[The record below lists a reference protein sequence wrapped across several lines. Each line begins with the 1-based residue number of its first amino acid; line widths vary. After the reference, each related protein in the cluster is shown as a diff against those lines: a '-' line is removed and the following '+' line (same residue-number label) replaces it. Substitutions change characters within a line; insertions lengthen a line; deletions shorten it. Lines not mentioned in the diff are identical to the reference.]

1 MFDGRLVFDTAV
13 DSEGLE
19 QGASGLANIVQTAM
33 GNILANL
40 GTQITSGLTQISAQ
54 VTAVGSSFE
63 ASISKVTANT
73 GITSASD
80 EFEELSTA
88 AKQAGETT
96 KISATQAGDALNYIA
111 NIAQTAIGNILA
123 NLGTQIINK
132 LASIPHQITAIGSSF
147 EASMSQVAATM
158 GITSASEE
166 FEVLSTAAKQ
176 AGETTKFSATQAGDA
191 LNYLALA
198 GYDANKAV
206 EALPIVLNTAAAGGM
221 DLAYTSDLITDSM
234 SALGLGMEELS
245 SFSDRLA
252 VTSQKSNTNV
262 AQLGEAILT
271 VGGTAK
277 TLSGGVVEMN
287 TALGILADN
296 GIKGSEGGTALRNV
310 ILSLSAP
317 TSTAADMLQKLNV
330 TAFDAAGN
338 MRPLQDTFGDLNTA
352 LSKLSD
358 QEKTA
363 ALNEIFNKVDLKS
376 VNALL
381 GTSAERFDE
390 LSGYIENC
398 EGAASDMADTMSSN
412 LKGDITIMQSALEGL
427 GVATYEKF
435 AVPMRTA
442 VQEVTGVISQ
452 LTERLKN
459 GDLSDTFDKISEG
472 FARLTTAAVDLLGN
486 TVLPLLANVLGT
498 VVDKADRLVP
508 VIGSAV
514 TALISYK
521 GIVTVAT
528 TAQTLLNTV
537 VSANPYVLAASAIAA
552 LAAGMTIFNGMQE
565 SSAEIADRARSA
577 YSEEFAEIEK
587 TTNAF
592 NSAANAAD
600 EAYDARAEE
609 LTLLDHH
616 KQRLDE
622 LVDANGRI
630 IGSYEE
636 VKTLVEEINGL
647 YPDTIEL
654 IGGQIQGYDE
664 LSQSIDDYLE
674 SERKAILAQS
684 KKEKYSAA
692 IIAQDEAAG
701 RADELKTAMDEAE
714 KQYQRFAK
722 FNAEAQLV
730 RGLYTGALDDMT
742 EEEKAAWQKSGLNL
756 KDWISSQTSY
766 WQASTAAASQAW
778 AENQQILND
787 AEKAI
792 TEYESLFSQASEN
805 IAEDSLIPPPSV
817 MPKGNTAEE
826 NAEILS
832 KWAEEQFNS
841 FKTKWEQLEHDFDMG
856 TIKTEEELFDKKK
869 ALLAEYG
876 DSSKQE
882 YWRYYKDIAAY
893 DKEAAEELIAQQKKT
908 AEELADNQKK
918 AAEKAFSNWTAG
930 FNNVVSEANK
940 AFDDIL
946 QQKTAFSDKLSESTS
961 LFTWETAT
969 DKKTGEDY
977 KYIYLG
983 DIQQQTKDLQKY
995 ADVIEQL
1002 KAKGA
1007 SADFMAQFMNLSV
1020 EDGIAFA
1027 EKLLDPGT
1035 NFDLYMSEWQQQQDI
1050 IASITNE
1057 FYDGAVATLEEKF
1070 TGKINTALAA
1080 IPPNAMQAGEE
1091 TVQAFIDGVSG
1102 LDINELTL
1110 GVLED
1115 ADTAALGRTLG
1126 EQFGQG
1132 FSDGI
1137 GSIGIRLAD
1146 AIETSQIISG
1156 ARYGGYY
1163 GGEQKPAETKVDVT
1177 THIYLDGKEIAAA
1190 SESQTEINQRVQGE

>member
-19 QGASGLANIVQTAM
+19 QGASGLANI
-33 GNILANL
+33 
-40 GTQITSGLTQISAQ
+40 
-54 VTAVGSSFE
+54 
-63 ASISKVTANT
+63 
-73 GITSASD
+73 
-80 EFEELSTA
+80 
-88 AKQAGETT
+88 
-96 KISATQAGDALNYIA
+96 
-111 NIAQTAIGNILA
+111 AQTAIGNILA
-123 NLGTQIINK
+123 NLGTQIISG
-132 LASIPHQITAIGSSF
+132 LAQIPAQITAVGSSF

-158 GITSASEE
+158 GITSVSEE

-176 AGETTKFSATQAGDA
+176 AGESTKFSATQAGDA

-221 DLAYTSDLITDSM
+221 DLAYASDLITDSM
-234 SALGLGMEELS
+234 SALGLGMDELS

-296 GIKGSEGGTALRNV
+296 GIKGAEGGTALRNV

-330 TAFDAAGN
+330 SAFDAAGN
-338 MRPLQDTFGDLNTA
+338 MHPLQDTFGDLNTA
-352 LSKLSD
+352 LSKLSS

-412 LKGDITIMQSALEGL
+412 LKGDITIMQSSLEGL

-498 VVDKADRLVP
+498 IVDKADTLVP

-514 TALISYK
+514 TALVAYK

-528 TAQTLLNTV
+528 TAQTLLNAV

-552 LAAGMTIFNGMQE
+552 LVAGIGIYAAQADAAIKTQSELRQE
-565 SSAEIADRARSA
+565 SDAMIAKSQAEADVMERKAERYNELYERYKQTGEASLEMKLLAEDLQSLAPETIRLIDKETGAYNALDESINNVIESLRQKSIEAAKQNTLEGHYDNITEYMQRQVEAERAYMEEMSDIPAELLAAFEENDIREYLDAFSQNPEAVLNIGGKNVTSDLFYTWLNRYIDVSAER
-577 YSEEFAEIEK
+577 EEALRELQGKIEAEEAAIAEIDQTFAKLYGYAPEVPVPTSSPWGDYFK
-587 TTNAF
+587 SQSEWLTSDYKETL
-592 NSAANAAD
+592 
-600 EAYDARAEE
+600 EE
-609 LTLLDHH
+609 
-616 KQRLDE
+616 
-622 LVDANGRI
+622 VDANETKL
-630 IGSYEE
+630 YEE
-636 VKTLVEEINGL
+636 F
-647 YPDTIEL
+647 
-654 IGGQIQGYDE
+654 
-664 LSQSIDDYLE
+664 
-674 SERKAILAQS
+674 
-684 KKEKYSAA
+684 
-692 IIAQDEAAG
+692 
-701 RADELKTAMDEAE
+701 
-714 KQYQRFAK
+714 KQ
-722 FNAEAQLV
+722 
-730 RGLYTGALDDMT
+730 
-742 EEEKAAWQKSGLNL
+742 
-756 KDWISSQTSY
+756 
-766 WQASTAAASQAW
+766 
-778 AENQQILND
+778 
-787 AEKAI
+787 
-792 TEYESLFSQASEN
+792 
-805 IAEDSLIPPPSV
+805 
-817 MPKGNTAEE
+817 
-826 NAEILS
+826 
-832 KWAEEQFNS
+832 
-841 FKTKWEQLEHDFDMG
+841 KWEQLEHDYNVG
-856 TIKTEEELFDKKK
+856 TIKTETELFDKKK
-869 ALLAEYG
+869 ALLKDYG

-882 YWRYYKDIAAY
+882 YWLYYEDIAAY
-893 DKEAAEELIAQQKKT
+893 DKEAAEELIAQQKKA
-908 AEELADNQKK
+908 AEELADNQKE

-946 QQKTAFSDKLSESTS
+946 KQKTAFSDKLSDSTS

-977 KYIYLG
+977 KYVYLG
-983 DIQQQTKDLQKY
+983 DLQKQTQDIQKY
-995 ADVIEQL
+995 ADLMERL
-1002 KAKGA
+1002 KAKSA
-1007 SADFMAQFMNLSV
+1007 SAEFMAQFADLSV

-1027 EKLLDPGT
+1027 EKLLDSGT
-1035 NFDLYMSEWQQQQDI
+1035 NFDLYMSEWQKQQELI
-1050 IASITNE
+1050 SSITNE
-1057 FYDGAVATLEEKF
+1057 FYDGAIAELEDKF
-1070 TGKINTALAA
+1070 TGRLNTALSA

-1126 EQFGQG
+1126 EKFGQG

-1146 AIETSQIISG
+1146 AVETNQVING
-1156 ARYGGYY
+1156 ARFGGYY
-1163 GGEQKPAETKVDVT
+1163 GGEQKPSETKVDVT
-1177 THIYLDGKEIAAA
+1177 TNVYLDGKEISAA

>member
-1 MFDGRLVFDTAV
+1 MFDDGIVFDTAV
-13 DSEGLE
+13 DPEGLE
-19 QGASGLANIVQTAM
+19 EGMKSLSG
-33 GNILANL
+33 
-40 GTQITSGLTQISAQ
+40 
-54 VTAVGSSFE
+54 
-63 ASISKVTANT
+63 
-73 GITSASD
+73 
-80 EFEELSTA
+80 
-88 AKQAGETT
+88 
-96 KISATQAGDALNYIA
+96 
-111 NIAQTAIGNILA
+111 IAQTAVGTMLGK
-123 NLGTQIINK
+123 LGTQIISGI
-132 LASIPHQITAIGSSF
+132 AQIPAQITAVGSSF

-166 FEVLSTAAKQ
+166 FDVLSTAAKQ
-176 AGETTKFSATQAGDA
+176 AGETTKFSATQAGNA

-198 GYDANKAV
+198 GYSADKAV
-206 EALPIVLNTAAAGGM
+206 EALPVVLNTAAAGGM
-221 DLAYTSDLITDSM
+221 DLAYASDLITDSM

-296 GIKGSEGGTALRNV
+296 GIKGAEGGTALRNV

-317 TSTAADMLQKLNV
+317 TDKAAGMLEQLNV

-412 LKGDITIMQSALEGL
+412 LAGDITIMQSALEGL
-427 GVATYEKF
+427 GVSVYEKF
-435 AVPMRTA
+435 SEPMREA
-442 VQEVTGVISQ
+442 VQGVTETIGE
-452 LTERLKN
+452 LTSRIKD

-472 FARLTTAAVDLLGN
+472 FAKVTTAAVDLLGN
-486 TVLPLLANVLGT
+486 TVLPFLANVLGT
-498 VVDKADRLVP
+498 VVDKADTLVP

-514 TALISYK
+514 TALIAYK
-521 GIVTVAT
+521 GIVVAAT
-528 TAQTLLNTV
+528 TAQTLLNAV
-537 VSANPYVLAASAIAA
+537 VSANPYILAASAIAA
-552 LAAGMTIFNGMQE
+552 LVAGMTIFNGMQE
-565 SSAEIADRARSA
+565 SSAEIAERARSE

-587 TTNAF
+587 TADAF
-592 NSAANAAD
+592 KSAADAAD
-600 EAYDARAEE
+600 EAANARTEE

-654 IGGQIQGYDE
+654 IGGQIQGYDK

-701 RADELKTAMDEAE
+701 RTDELKTAMDEAE

-730 RGLYTGALDDMT
+730 HGLYTGALDDMT
-742 EEEKAAWQKSGLNL
+742 AEEKAAWQESGKSL
-756 KDWISSQTSY
+756 KEWISNQTST
-766 WQASTAAASQAW
+766 WQSRTAAASQAW
-778 AENQQILND
+778 AENQKILTD
-787 AEKAI
+787 SEKVI
-792 TEYESLFSQASEN
+792 SEYESTFSKASEN
-805 IAEDSLIPPPSV
+805 IAEDSIIPPPSV
-817 MPKGNTAEE
+817 MPVGMSAEDNAAVLE
-826 NAEILS
+826 N
-832 KWAEEQFNS
+832 WAEEQFNE
-841 FKTKWEQLEHDFDMG
+841 FKSKWEQLEFDYAMG
-856 TIKTEEELFDKKK
+856 TIKTETELFDKKK
-869 ALLAEYG
+869 ALLSDYG
-876 DSSKQE
+876 STSKQE
-882 YWRYYKDIAAY
+882 YWQYYKDIAAY
-893 DKEAAEELIAQQKKT
+893 DKDAAEELIAQQKKQQEEFIRNQT
-908 AEELADNQKK
+908 KAFNELADNQKK
-918 AAEKAFSNWTAG
+918 AAKKAFSDWNNE
-930 FNNVVSEANK
+930 FKNVVSEANK

-946 QQKTAFSDKLSESTS
+946 KQKTAFSEKLSKSTS

-977 KYIYLG
+977 KYVYLG
-983 DIQQQTKDLQKY
+983 DIQQQTKDIQKY
-995 ADVIEQL
+995 ADLMGQL

-1007 SADFMAQFMNLSV
+1007 SAEFMAQFADLSV

-1035 NFDLYMSEWQQQQDI
+1035 NFDLYMSEWQKQQELI
-1050 IASITNE
+1050 SSITNE
-1057 FYDGAVATLEEKF
+1057 FYDGAIAELEEKF
-1070 TGKINTALAA
+1070 TGKINTALEA
-1080 IPPNAMQAGEE
+1080 IPPNALQAGED

-1102 LDINELTL
+1102 LDINKLTL

-1126 EQFGQG
+1126 EKFGQG

-1146 AIETSQIISG
+1146 AIETNQVING
-1156 ARYGGYY
+1156 ARFGGYY

-1177 THIYLDGKEIAAA
+1177 TKVYLDGKEISAA

>member
-19 QGASGLANIVQTAM
+19 QGASGLANI
-33 GNILANL
+33 
-40 GTQITSGLTQISAQ
+40 
-54 VTAVGSSFE
+54 
-63 ASISKVTANT
+63 
-73 GITSASD
+73 
-80 EFEELSTA
+80 
-88 AKQAGETT
+88 
-96 KISATQAGDALNYIA
+96 
-111 NIAQTAIGNILA
+111 AQTAIGNILA
-123 NLGTQIINK
+123 NLGTQIISG
-132 LASIPHQITAIGSSF
+132 LAQIPAQITAVGSSF

-166 FEVLSTAAKQ
+166 FDVLSAAAKQ

-221 DLAYTSDLITDSM
+221 DLAYASDLITDSM

-296 GIKGSEGGTALRNV
+296 GIKGAEGGTALRNV

-317 TSTAADMLQKLNV
+317 TDKAAGMLEQLNV

-412 LKGDITIMQSALEGL
+412 LAGDITIMQSALEGL
-427 GVATYEKF
+427 GVSIYEKF
-435 AVPMRTA
+435 SEPMRTA
-442 VQEVTGVISQ
+442 VQGVTETIGE
-452 LTERLKN
+452 LTSRIKE

-486 TVLPLLANVLGT
+486 TVLPLLANVLGAI
-498 VVDKADRLVP
+498 VDKADTLVP

-514 TALISYK
+514 TALVAYN
-521 GIVTVAT
+521 GIVKAAT

-537 VSANPYVLAASAIAA
+537 VSANPYILAASAIAA
-552 LAAGMTIFNGMQE
+552 LAAGIGIYAAQADAAIKTQSELRQE
-565 SSAEIADRARSA
+565 SDAMIAKSQAEADV
-577 YSEEFAEIEK
+577 I
-587 TTNAF
+587 
-592 NSAANAAD
+592 
-600 EAYDARAEE
+600 
-609 LTLLDHH
+609 
-616 KQRLDE
+616 
-622 LVDANGRI
+622 
-630 IGSYEE
+630 
-636 VKTLVEEINGL
+636 
-647 YPDTIEL
+647 
-654 IGGQIQGYDE
+654 
-664 LSQSIDDYLE
+664 
-674 SERKAILAQS
+674 ERKAERYNVLYERYKQTGEASLEMKLLAEDLQNLAPETIRLID
-684 KKEKYSAA
+684 KETGAYNALDESINNVIESLRQKS
-692 IIAQDEAAG
+692 IEAA
-701 RADELKTAMDEAE
+701 
-714 KQYQRFAK
+714 KQNTLEGHYD
-722 FNAEAQLV
+722 N
-730 RGLYTGALDDMT
+730 
-742 EEEKAAWQKSGLNL
+742 
-756 KDWISSQTSY
+756 
-766 WQASTAAASQAW
+766 
-778 AENQQILND
+778 
-787 AEKAI
+787 I
-792 TEYESLFSQASEN
+792 TEYMQRQVEAERAYMAEMSDIPAQLLSAFEENDIREYLDAFNQDPEAVLNIGGKNVTSDLFYTWLNRYVDVSAKREKALRELQGKIEAEEAA
-805 IAEDSLIPPPSV
+805 IAEIDQTFAKLYGYTPEVPVPTSSPWGDYFKSQSEWLTSDYKETLEEIDL
-817 MPKGNTAEE
+817 GETAED
-826 NAEILS
+826 LFD
-832 KWAEEQFNS
+832 K
-841 FKTKWEQLEHDFDMG
+841 FKGQWEQLELDFAMG
-856 TIKTEEELFDKKK
+856 SIKTETELFDKKR
-869 ALLAEYG
+869 ALLEEYG
-876 DSSKQE
+876 STSNQK
-882 YWRYYKDIAAY
+882 YLRYYKDVAKY
-893 DKEAAEELIAQQKKT
+893 DKDAAEELIAQQKKQQEELIRNQT
-908 AEELADNQKK
+908 KAAEELADNQKK
-918 AAEKAFSNWTAG
+918 AAEKAFSNWTSG

-946 QQKTAFSDKLSESTS
+946 KQKTAFSDKLSDSTS

-977 KYIYLG
+977 EYVYLG
-983 DIQQQTKDLQKY
+983 DIKKQTEDIQKY
-995 ADVIEQL
+995 ADLIEQL

-1007 SADFMAQFMNLSV
+1007 SAEFMAQFADLSV

-1027 EKLLDPGT
+1027 EKLLDSGT
-1035 NFDLYMSEWQQQQDI
+1035 NFDLYMSEWEEQQNI
-1050 IASITNE
+1050 IASLTDE
-1057 FYDGAVATLEEKF
+1057 YYSGAVAELEEKF
-1070 TGKINTALAA
+1070 TGRINTALSA
-1080 IPPNAMQAGEE
+1080 IPPNALQAGEE

-1115 ADTAALGRTLG
+1115 ADTAAIGRTLG
-1126 EQFGQG
+1126 ERFGQG

-1146 AIETSQIISG
+1146 AIETNQVING
-1156 ARYGGYY
+1156 ARFGGYY

-1177 THIYLDGKEIAAA
+1177 TKVYLDGKEISAA

>member
-19 QGASGLANIVQTAM
+19 QGASGLANI
-33 GNILANL
+33 
-40 GTQITSGLTQISAQ
+40 
-54 VTAVGSSFE
+54 
-63 ASISKVTANT
+63 
-73 GITSASD
+73 
-80 EFEELSTA
+80 
-88 AKQAGETT
+88 
-96 KISATQAGDALNYIA
+96 
-111 NIAQTAIGNILA
+111 AQTAIGNILA
-123 NLGTQIINK
+123 NLGTQIISG
-132 LASIPHQITAIGSSF
+132 LAQIPAQITAVGSSF

-166 FEVLSTAAKQ
+166 FDVLSAAAKQ

-221 DLAYTSDLITDSM
+221 DLAYASDLITDSM
-234 SALGLGMEELS
+234 SALGLGMDELA

-296 GIKGSEGGTALRNV
+296 GIKGAEGGTALRNV

-317 TSTAADMLQKLNV
+317 TSTAADMLNKLNV
-330 TAFDAAGN
+330 SAFDAAGN

-352 LSKLSD
+352 LSKLSS

-412 LKGDITIMQSALEGL
+412 LKGDITIMQSSLEGL

-435 AVPMRTA
+435 SVPMRTA
-442 VQEVTGVISQ
+442 VQEITGVISQ

-498 VVDKADRLVP
+498 IVDKADTLVP

-514 TALISYK
+514 TALVAYK
-521 GIVTVAT
+521 GIVTAAT
-528 TAQTLLNTV
+528 AAQTIMNAV

-552 LAAGMTIFNGMQE
+552 LVAGMTIFNGMQE
-565 SSAEIADRARSA
+565 SSAEIAEKARSA

-600 EAYDARAEE
+600 EAADARTEE

-647 YPDTIEL
+647 YPGTIEL
-654 IGGQIQGYDE
+654 INGQIQGYDG
-664 LSQSIDDYLE
+664 LSKSIDDYLA
-674 SERKAILAQS
+674 SERNAILMQS

-692 IIAQDEAAG
+692 IIAQDEASG

-714 KQYQRFAK
+714 KQYARFNELNRILKNGADG
-722 FNAEAQLV
+722 NVEAF
-730 RGLYTGALDDMT
+730 RAMT
-742 EEEKAAWQKSGLNL
+742 EEEKNAFLASGNSTD
-756 KDWISSQTSY
+756 DWISNQLSY
-766 WQASTAAASQAW
+766 WQASTSAASQAW
-778 AENQQILND
+778 AENQQIIND

-792 TEYESLFSQASEN
+792 SDYESLFSQASEN
-805 IAEDSLIPPPSV
+805 IAEESIVPPPSV

-826 NAEILS
+826 NAKILE
-832 KWAEEQFNS
+832 KWAEDQFNA
-841 FKTKWEQLEHDFDMG
+841 FKGKWEQLEFDYNMG
-856 TIKTEEELFDKKK
+856 TIKTEKELFDQKK
-869 ALLAEYG
+869 ALLSDYG
-876 DSSKQE
+876 NISKQE
-882 YWRYYKDIAAY
+882 YRHYYEDIAAY
-893 DKEAAEELIAQQKKT
+893 DKEAAEELIARQKKA

-918 AAEKAFSNWTAG
+918 AAEKAFSNWTSG

-946 QQKTAFSDKLSESTS
+946 KQKTAFSDKLSESTS

-977 KYIYLG
+977 KYVYLG
-983 DIQQQTKDLQKY
+983 DIKKQTQDIQKY
-995 ADVIEQL
+995 ADLIEQL

-1007 SADFMAQFMNLSV
+1007 SAEFMAQFADLSV

-1035 NFDLYMSEWQQQQDI
+1035 NFDLYMSEWQKQQELI
-1050 IASITNE
+1050 SSITND
-1057 FYDGAVATLEEKF
+1057 FYDGAIAELEDKF
-1070 TGKINTALAA
+1070 TGRLNTALSA

-1115 ADTAALGRTLG
+1115 ADTASIGKTLG
-1126 EQFGQG
+1126 ERFAAG
-1132 FSDGI
+1132 FSESLGEI
-1137 GSIGIRLAD
+1137 SARFAD
-1146 AIETSQIISG
+1146 TIETNQVING
-1156 ARYGGYY
+1156 ARFGRYY
-1163 GGEQKPAETKVDVT
+1163 GGEQKPSETKVDVT
-1177 THIYLDGKEIAAA
+1177 TNVYLDGREISAA

>member
-1 MFDGRLVFDTAV
+1 MFDDGIVFDTAV
-13 DSEGLE
+13 DPEGLE
-19 QGASGLANIVQTAM
+19 EGMKSLSG
-33 GNILANL
+33 
-40 GTQITSGLTQISAQ
+40 
-54 VTAVGSSFE
+54 
-63 ASISKVTANT
+63 
-73 GITSASD
+73 
-80 EFEELSTA
+80 
-88 AKQAGETT
+88 
-96 KISATQAGDALNYIA
+96 
-111 NIAQTAIGNILA
+111 IAQTAVGTMLGK
-123 NLGTQIINK
+123 LGTQIISGI
-132 LASIPHQITAIGSSF
+132 AQIPAQITAVGSSF

-158 GITSASEE
+158 SITTASQE
-166 FEVLSTAAKQ
+166 FDLLSSAAKA
-176 AGETTKFSATQAGDA
+176 AGESTKFSATQAGDA
-191 LNYLALA
+191 LNFLALA
-198 GYDANKAV
+198 GYSAEQAV
-206 EALPIVLNTAAAGGM
+206 TALPTVLNTAAAGGL
-221 DLAYTSDLITDSM
+221 DLAYASDLITDSM

-296 GIKGSEGGTALRNV
+296 GIKGAEGGTALRNV

-317 TSTAADMLQKLNV
+317 TSTAADMLNKLNV
-330 TAFDAAGN
+330 SAFDAAGN
-338 MRPLQDTFGDLNTA
+338 MRPLQGTFGDLNTA
-352 LSKLSD
+352 LEKLNP
-358 QEKTA
+358 QERQA
-363 ALNEIFNKVDLKS
+363 ALSEIFNKVDLKS

-427 GVATYEKF
+427 GVSIYEKF
-435 AVPMRTA
+435 SVPMRTA
-442 VQEVTGVISQ
+442 VQGITETIGE
-452 LTERLKN
+452 LTSRIKD

-486 TVLPLLANVLGT
+486 TVLPLLANVLGAI
-498 VVDKADRLVP
+498 VDKADTLVP

-514 TALISYK
+514 TALVAYK
-521 GIVTVAT
+521 GIVTAAT

-537 VSANPYVLAASAIAA
+537 VSANPYILAASAIAA
-552 LAAGMTIFNGMQE
+552 LVAGMTIFNGMQE
-565 SSAEIADRARSA
+565 SSAEIAERARSE

-587 TTNAF
+587 TADAF
-592 NSAANAAD
+592 KSAADAAD
-600 EAYDARAEE
+600 EAADARTEE

-654 IGGQIQGYDE
+654 IGGQIQGYDK

-701 RADELKTAMDEAE
+701 RTDELKTAMDEAE

-730 RGLYTGALDDMT
+730 HGLYTGALDDMT
-742 EEEKAAWQKSGLNL
+742 AEEKAAWQESGKSL
-756 KDWISSQTSY
+756 KEWISNQTSM
-766 WQASTAAASQAW
+766 WQSRTAAASQAW
-778 AENQQILND
+778 AENQKILTD
-787 AEKAI
+787 SEKVI
-792 TEYESLFSQASEN
+792 SEYESTFSKASEN
-805 IAEDSLIPPPSV
+805 IAEDSIIPPPSV
-817 MPKGNTAEE
+817 MPVGMSAEDNAAVLE
-826 NAEILS
+826 N
-832 KWAEEQFNS
+832 WAEEQFNE
-841 FKTKWEQLEHDFDMG
+841 FKSKWEQLEFDYAMG
-856 TIKTEEELFDKKK
+856 TIKTETELFDKKK
-869 ALLAEYG
+869 ALLSDYG
-876 DSSKQE
+876 STSKQE
-882 YWRYYKDIAAY
+882 YWQYYKDIAAY
-893 DKEAAEELIAQQKKT
+893 DKDAAEELIAQQKKQQEEFIRNQT
-908 AEELADNQKK
+908 KAFNELADNQKK
-918 AAEKAFSNWTAG
+918 AAKKAFSDWNNE
-930 FNNVVSEANK
+930 FKNVVSEANK

-946 QQKTAFSDKLSESTS
+946 KQKTAFSEKLSKSTS

-977 KYIYLG
+977 KYVYLG
-983 DIQQQTKDLQKY
+983 DIQQQTKDIQKY
-995 ADVIEQL
+995 ADLMGQL

-1007 SADFMAQFMNLSV
+1007 SAEFMAQFADLSV

-1035 NFDLYMSEWQQQQDI
+1035 NFDLYMSEWQKQQELI
-1050 IASITNE
+1050 SSITNE
-1057 FYDGAVATLEEKF
+1057 FYDGAIAELEEKF
-1070 TGKINTALAA
+1070 TGKINTALEA
-1080 IPPNAMQAGEE
+1080 IPPNALQAGED

-1102 LDINELTL
+1102 LDINKLTL

-1126 EQFGQG
+1126 ERFGQG

-1146 AIETSQIISG
+1146 AVETSQVING
-1156 ARYGGYY
+1156 ARFGGYY

-1177 THIYLDGKEIAAA
+1177 TKVYLDGKEISAA

>member
-19 QGASGLANIVQTAM
+19 QGASGLANI
-33 GNILANL
+33 
-40 GTQITSGLTQISAQ
+40 
-54 VTAVGSSFE
+54 
-63 ASISKVTANT
+63 
-73 GITSASD
+73 
-80 EFEELSTA
+80 
-88 AKQAGETT
+88 
-96 KISATQAGDALNYIA
+96 
-111 NIAQTAIGNILA
+111 AQTAIGNILA
-123 NLGTQIINK
+123 NLGTQIISG
-132 LASIPHQITAIGSSF
+132 LAQIPAQITAVGSSF

-166 FEVLSTAAKQ
+166 FDVLSTAAKQ

-221 DLAYTSDLITDSM
+221 DLAYASDLITDSM

-296 GIKGSEGGTALRNV
+296 GIKGAEGGTALRNV

-317 TSTAADMLQKLNV
+317 TDKAAGMLEQLNV

-412 LKGDITIMQSALEGL
+412 LAGDITIMQSALEGL
-427 GVATYEKF
+427 GVSVYEKF
-435 AVPMRTA
+435 SEPMRAA
-442 VQEVTGVISQ
+442 VQGVTETIGE
-452 LTERLKN
+452 LTSRIKD

-498 VVDKADRLVP
+498 IVDKADTLVP

-514 TALISYK
+514 TALVAYK

-528 TAQTLLNTV
+528 TAQTLLNAV

-552 LAAGMTIFNGMQE
+552 LVAGMTIFNGMQE

-587 TTNAF
+587 TADAF
-592 NSAANAAD
+592 RSAADAAD
-600 EAYDARAEE
+600 EAADARTEE

-647 YPDTIEL
+647 YPGTIEL
-654 IGGQIQGYDE
+654 IGEQIQGYDK
-664 LSQSIDDYLE
+664 LSQSIDDYLA
-674 SERKAILAQS
+674 SERNAVLMQS
-684 KKEKYSAA
+684 KKDKWSAA
-692 IIAQDEAAG
+692 IIAQDEASG

-714 KQYQRFAK
+714 KQYARF
-722 FNAEAQLV
+722 NELNQL
-730 RGLYTGALDDMT
+730 LKTGADGNVDAFRAMT
-742 EEEKAAWQKSGLNL
+742 EEEKNAFLSSGKSTD
-756 KDWISSQTSY
+756 DWISNQLSY
-766 WQASTAAASQAW
+766 WQASTSATSQAW

-787 AEKAI
+787 AEEAI
-792 TEYESLFSQASEN
+792 ADYESLFSQASEN
-805 IAEDSLIPPPSV
+805 IAEESIVPPPSV

-826 NAEILS
+826 NAKILEN
-832 KWAEEQFNS
+832 WAEEQFNA
-841 FKTKWEQLEHDFDMG
+841 FKGKWEQLEFDYNMG

-876 DSSKQE
+876 DSSKQK
-882 YWRYYKDIAAY
+882 YWRYYNDVAAY
-893 DKEAAEELIAQQKKT
+893 DKEAAEELIAQQKRT

-918 AAEKAFSNWTAG
+918 AAEKAFSNWASG

-946 QQKTAFSDKLSESTS
+946 KQKTAFSDKLSDSTS

-977 KYIYLG
+977 KYVYLG
-983 DIQQQTKDLQKY
+983 DLQKQTEDIQKY
-995 ADVIEQL
+995 ADLIEKL
-1002 KAKGA
+1002 KAKNA
-1007 SADFMAQFMNLSV
+1007 PAEFMAQFADLSV

-1035 NFDLYMSEWQQQQDI
+1035 NFDLYVSEWEKQQELI
-1050 IASITNE
+1050 SSITNE
-1057 FYDGAVATLEEKF
+1057 FYDGAVAELEDKF
-1070 TGKINTALAA
+1070 TGKINTALSA
-1080 IPPNAMQAGEE
+1080 IPPNALQAGED

-1110 GVLED
+1110 GILED

-1126 EQFGQG
+1126 EKFGQG

-1146 AIETSQIISG
+1146 AVETNQVING
-1156 ARYGGYY
+1156 ARFGGYY
-1163 GGEQKPAETKVDVT
+1163 GGEQKPSETKVDVT
-1177 THIYLDGKEIAAA
+1177 TKVYLDGKEISAA

>member
-19 QGASGLANIVQTAM
+19 QGASGLANI
-33 GNILANL
+33 
-40 GTQITSGLTQISAQ
+40 
-54 VTAVGSSFE
+54 
-63 ASISKVTANT
+63 
-73 GITSASD
+73 
-80 EFEELSTA
+80 
-88 AKQAGETT
+88 
-96 KISATQAGDALNYIA
+96 
-111 NIAQTAIGNILA
+111 AQTAIGNILA
-123 NLGTQIINK
+123 NLGTQIISG
-132 LASIPHQITAIGSSF
+132 LAQIPAQITAVGSSF

-166 FEVLSTAAKQ
+166 FEVLSAAAKQ

-221 DLAYTSDLITDSM
+221 DLAYASDLITDSM
-234 SALGLGMEELS
+234 SALGLGMDELS

-296 GIKGSEGGTALRNV
+296 GIKGAEGGTALRNV

-317 TSTAADMLQKLNV
+317 TDKAAEMLEQLNV

-352 LSKLSD
+352 LEKLTPQD
-358 QEKTA
+358 RQA
-363 ALNEIFNKVDLKS
+363 ALSEIFNRVDLKS

-412 LKGDITIMQSALEGL
+412 LAGDITIMQSALEGL
-427 GVATYEKF
+427 GVSIYEKF
-435 AVPMRTA
+435 SEPMRTA
-442 VQEVTGVISQ
+442 VQGITETIGE
-452 LTERLKN
+452 LTSRIKD
-459 GDLSDTFDKISEG
+459 GDLSETFDKISEG

-486 TVLPLLANVLGT
+486 TVLPLLANVLGAI
-498 VVDKADRLVP
+498 VDKADTLVP

-514 TALISYK
+514 TALVAYN
-521 GIVTVAT
+521 GIVKATT

-537 VSANPYVLAASAIAA
+537 VSANPYILAASAIAA
-552 LAAGMTIFNGMQE
+552 LVAGIGIYASQADAAIKTQSELRQE
-565 SSAEIADRARSA
+565 SDAMIAKSQAEADV
-577 YSEEFAEIEK
+577 I
-587 TTNAF
+587 
-592 NSAANAAD
+592 
-600 EAYDARAEE
+600 
-609 LTLLDHH
+609 
-616 KQRLDE
+616 
-622 LVDANGRI
+622 
-630 IGSYEE
+630 
-636 VKTLVEEINGL
+636 
-647 YPDTIEL
+647 
-654 IGGQIQGYDE
+654 
-664 LSQSIDDYLE
+664 
-674 SERKAILAQS
+674 ERKAERYNELYERYKQTGEASLEMKLLAEDLQNLAPETIRLID
-684 KKEKYSAA
+684 KETGAYNALDESINNVIESLRQKS
-692 IIAQDEAAG
+692 IEAA
-701 RADELKTAMDEAE
+701 
-714 KQYQRFAK
+714 KQNTLEGHYD
-722 FNAEAQLV
+722 N
-730 RGLYTGALDDMT
+730 
-742 EEEKAAWQKSGLNL
+742 
-756 KDWISSQTSY
+756 
-766 WQASTAAASQAW
+766 
-778 AENQQILND
+778 
-787 AEKAI
+787 I
-792 TEYESLFSQASEN
+792 TEYMQRQVEAERAYMEEMSDIPAELLAAFEENDIREYLDAFNQNPEAVLNIGGKNVTSDLFYTWLNRYIDVSSEREEALRELQGKIEAEEAAISEIDQTFAKLYGYKPEVPVPTSSPWGDYFKSQSEWLTSGYN
-805 IAEDSLIPPPSV
+805 ETLEDVDLGGTAEDLFDEF
-817 MPKGNTAEE
+817 KG
-826 NAEILS
+826 
-832 KWAEEQFNS
+832 
-841 FKTKWEQLEHDFDMG
+841 KWEQLEFDFDMG
-856 TIKTEEELFDKKK
+856 AIKTEKELFDQKK
-869 ALLAEYG
+869 ALLSDYG
-876 DSSKQE
+876 NISKQE
-882 YWRYYKDIAAY
+882 YWRYYRDVAKY
-893 DKEAAEELIAQQKKT
+893 DKESAEEIIAQQKKQQEELIRNQT
-908 AEELADNQKK
+908 KAAKELADNQKK
-918 AAEKAFSNWTAG
+918 AAEKAFSNWTSG

-946 QQKTAFSDKLSESTS
+946 KQKTAFSDKLSDSTS

-977 KYIYLG
+977 EYIYLG
-983 DIQQQTKDLQKY
+983 DIQQQTQDIQKY
-995 ADVIEQL
+995 ADLMEQL

-1007 SADFMAQFMNLSV
+1007 SAEFMAQFADLSV

-1027 EKLLDPGT
+1027 EKLLDSGT
-1035 NFDLYMSEWQQQQDI
+1035 NFDLYMSEWQKQQELI
-1050 IASITNE
+1050 SSITND
-1057 FYDGAVATLEEKF
+1057 FYDGAIAELEDKF
-1070 TGKINTALAA
+1070 TGRLNTALEA
-1080 IPPNAMQAGEE
+1080 IPPNALQAGEE

-1126 EQFGQG
+1126 EKFGQG

-1146 AIETSQIISG
+1146 AVETNQVING
-1156 ARYGGYY
+1156 ARFGGYY

-1177 THIYLDGKEIAAA
+1177 TKVYLDGKEISAA

>member
-19 QGASGLANIVQTAM
+19 QGASGLANI
-33 GNILANL
+33 
-40 GTQITSGLTQISAQ
+40 
-54 VTAVGSSFE
+54 
-63 ASISKVTANT
+63 
-73 GITSASD
+73 
-80 EFEELSTA
+80 
-88 AKQAGETT
+88 
-96 KISATQAGDALNYIA
+96 
-111 NIAQTAIGNILA
+111 AQTAIGNILA
-123 NLGTQIINK
+123 NLGTQIISG
-132 LASIPHQITAIGSSF
+132 LASIPQQITAVGSSF

-221 DLAYTSDLITDSM
+221 DLAYASDLITDSM

-296 GIKGSEGGTALRNV
+296 GIKGAEGGTALRNV

-330 TAFDAAGN
+330 SAFDAAGN

-352 LSKLSD
+352 LSKLSS

-398 EGAASDMADTMSSN
+398 EGAASNMAETMSGN
-412 LKGDITIMQSALEGL
+412 LKGDITIMQSSLEGL

-442 VQEVTGVISQ
+442 VQEVTGVISL

-498 VVDKADRLVP
+498 IVDKADTLVP

-514 TALISYK
+514 TALVAYK
-521 GIVTVAT
+521 GIVTAAT
-528 TAQTLLNTV
+528 AAQTIMNAV
-537 VSANPYVLAASAIAA
+537 VSANPYVLVASAIAA
-552 LAAGMTIFNGMQE
+552 LVAGMAIFNGMQE
-565 SSAEIADRARSA
+565 SSAEIADKARSA
-577 YSEEFAEIEK
+577 YAEELSEVEK
-587 TTNAF
+587 TADAFRNA
-592 NSAANAAD
+592 ADAAD
-600 EAYDARAEE
+600 EAADARTEE

-647 YPDTIEL
+647 YPGTIEL
-654 IGGQIQGYDE
+654 INGQIQGYDG
-664 LSQSIDDYLE
+664 LSKSIDDYLA
-674 SERKAILAQS
+674 SERNAILMQS

-692 IIAQDEAAG
+692 IIAQDEASG

-714 KQYQRFAK
+714 KQYARFNELNRILKNGADG
-722 FNAEAQLV
+722 NVEAF
-730 RGLYTGALDDMT
+730 RAMT
-742 EEEKAAWQKSGLNL
+742 EEEKNAFLASGNSTD
-756 KDWISSQTSY
+756 DWISNQLSY
-766 WQASTAAASQAW
+766 WQASTSAASQAW
-778 AENQQILND
+778 AENQQIIND

-792 TEYESLFSQASEN
+792 SDYESLFSQASEN
-805 IAEDSLIPPPSV
+805 IAEESIVPPPSV

-826 NAEILS
+826 NAKILE
-832 KWAEEQFNS
+832 KWAEDQFNA
-841 FKTKWEQLEHDFDMG
+841 FKGKWEQLEFDYNMG
-856 TIKTEEELFDKKK
+856 TIKTEKELFDQKK
-869 ALLAEYG
+869 ALLSDYG
-876 DSSKQE
+876 NISKQE
-882 YWRYYKDIAAY
+882 YRHYYEDIATY
-893 DKEAAEELIAQQKKT
+893 DKEAAEELIARQKAA
-908 AEELADNQKK
+908 AEELADNQRK
-918 AAEKAFSNWTAG
+918 AAEDAFSNWSKG
-930 FNNVVSEANK
+930 FTNVVLESDK

-946 QQKTAFSDKLSESTS
+946 KQKTAFSDKLSDSTS

-977 KYIYLG
+977 KYVYLG
-983 DIQQQTKDLQKY
+983 DLQKQTQDIQKY
-995 ADVIEQL
+995 ADLIEQL
-1002 KAKGA
+1002 KAKNV
-1007 SADFMAQFMNLSV
+1007 SAEFMAQFADLSV

-1027 EKLLDPGT
+1027 EKLLDSGT
-1035 NFDLYMSEWQQQQDI
+1035 NFDLYMSEWQKQQELI
-1050 IASITNE
+1050 SSITNE
-1057 FYDGAVATLEEKF
+1057 FYDGAIAELEDKF
-1070 TGKINTALAA
+1070 TGRLNAAIEA
-1080 IPPNAMQAGEE
+1080 IPPNALQAGEE
-1091 TVQAFIDGVSG
+1091 TVQAFIDGVAG

-1126 EQFGQG
+1126 EKFGQG

-1146 AIETSQIISG
+1146 AIETSQVING
-1156 ARYGGYY
+1156 ARFGGYY
-1163 GGEQKPAETKVDVT
+1163 GGEQKPVETKVDVT
-1177 THIYLDGKEIAAA
+1177 TNVYLDGKEISAA

>member
-19 QGASGLANIVQTAM
+19 QGASGLANI
-33 GNILANL
+33 
-40 GTQITSGLTQISAQ
+40 
-54 VTAVGSSFE
+54 
-63 ASISKVTANT
+63 
-73 GITSASD
+73 
-80 EFEELSTA
+80 
-88 AKQAGETT
+88 
-96 KISATQAGDALNYIA
+96 
-111 NIAQTAIGNILA
+111 AQTAIGNILA
-123 NLGTQIINK
+123 NLGTQIISG
-132 LASIPHQITAIGSSF
+132 LAQIPAQITAVGSSF

-166 FEVLSTAAKQ
+166 FDVLSTAAKQ
-176 AGETTKFSATQAGDA
+176 AGETTKFSATQAGNA

-221 DLAYTSDLITDSM
+221 DLAYASDLITDSM
-234 SALGLGMEELS
+234 SALGLGMEELA

-296 GIKGSEGGTALRNV
+296 GIKGAEGGTALRNV

-317 TSTAADMLQKLNV
+317 TSNAAEMLEQLNV

-412 LKGDITIMQSALEGL
+412 LAGDITIMQSALEGL
-427 GVATYEKF
+427 GVSIYEKF
-435 AVPMRTA
+435 SEPMRTA
-442 VQEVTGVISQ
+442 VQGVTEIIGQ
-452 LTERLKN
+452 LTSRIKD

-498 VVDKADRLVP
+498 IVDKADTLVP
-508 VIGSAV
+508 VIGSVV
-514 TALISYK
+514 TALVAYN
-521 GIVTVAT
+521 GIVKAAT

-537 VSANPYVLAASAIAA
+537 VSANPYILAASAIAA
-552 LAAGMTIFNGMQE
+552 LVAGIGIYASQADAAIKTQSELRQE
-565 SSAEIADRARSA
+565 SDAMIAKSQAEADV
-577 YSEEFAEIEK
+577 I
-587 TTNAF
+587 
-592 NSAANAAD
+592 
-600 EAYDARAEE
+600 
-609 LTLLDHH
+609 
-616 KQRLDE
+616 
-622 LVDANGRI
+622 
-630 IGSYEE
+630 
-636 VKTLVEEINGL
+636 
-647 YPDTIEL
+647 
-654 IGGQIQGYDE
+654 
-664 LSQSIDDYLE
+664 
-674 SERKAILAQS
+674 ERKAERYNVLYERYKQTGEASLEMKLLAEDLQNLAPETIRLID
-684 KKEKYSAA
+684 KETGAYNALDESINNVIESLRQKS
-692 IIAQDEAAG
+692 IEAA
-701 RADELKTAMDEAE
+701 
-714 KQYQRFAK
+714 KQNTLEGHYD
-722 FNAEAQLV
+722 N
-730 RGLYTGALDDMT
+730 
-742 EEEKAAWQKSGLNL
+742 
-756 KDWISSQTSY
+756 
-766 WQASTAAASQAW
+766 
-778 AENQQILND
+778 
-787 AEKAI
+787 I
-792 TEYESLFSQASEN
+792 TEYMQRQVEAEREYMAEMSDIPAELLAAFEENDIREYLDAFNQDPEAVLNIGGKNVTSDLFYTWLNRYVDVSAEREKALSELQGKIEAEETA
-805 IAEDSLIPPPSV
+805 IAEIDQTFAKLYGYAPEVPVPTSSPWGDYFKSQSEWLTSGY
-817 MPKGNTAEE
+817 KETLEE
-826 NAEILS
+826 VDENETKLY
-832 KWAEEQFNS
+832 EEFQQ
-841 FKTKWEQLEHDFDMG
+841 KWEQLEFDFAMG
-856 TIKTEEELFDKKK
+856 SIKTETELFDKKK
-869 ALLAEYG
+869 ALLADYG
-876 DSSKQE
+876 STSKQE
-882 YWRYYKDIAAY
+882 YWRYYKDVAKY
-893 DKEAAEELIAQQKKT
+893 DKDAAEELIAQQKKQQEEFIRNQT
-908 AEELADNQKK
+908 KAAEELADNQKK
-918 AAEKAFSNWTAG
+918 AAEKAFSNWTSG

-946 QQKTAFSDKLSESTS
+946 KQKTAFSDKLSDSTS

-977 KYIYLG
+977 EYVYLG
-983 DIQQQTKDLQKY
+983 DIKKQTEDIQKY
-995 ADVIEQL
+995 ADLIEKL
-1002 KAKGA
+1002 KANGA
-1007 SADFMAQFMNLSV
+1007 TPEFMAQFADLSV

-1035 NFDLYMSEWQQQQDI
+1035 NFDLYMSEWQEQQELI
-1050 IASITNE
+1050 SSITNE
-1057 FYDGAVATLEEKF
+1057 FYDGAIAELEDKF
-1070 TGKINTALAA
+1070 TGKLNTALEA
-1080 IPPNAMQAGEE
+1080 IPPNALQAGED

-1126 EQFGQG
+1126 ERFGQG

-1146 AIETSQIISG
+1146 AIETNQVING
-1156 ARYGGYY
+1156 ARFGGYY
-1163 GGEQKPAETKVDVT
+1163 GGEQKPSETKVDVT
-1177 THIYLDGKEIAAA
+1177 TKVYLDGKEISAA

>member
-19 QGASGLANIVQTAM
+19 QGASGLANI
-33 GNILANL
+33 
-40 GTQITSGLTQISAQ
+40 
-54 VTAVGSSFE
+54 
-63 ASISKVTANT
+63 
-73 GITSASD
+73 
-80 EFEELSTA
+80 
-88 AKQAGETT
+88 
-96 KISATQAGDALNYIA
+96 
-111 NIAQTAIGNILA
+111 AQTAIGNILA
-123 NLGTQIINK
+123 NLGTQIISG
-132 LASIPHQITAIGSSF
+132 LAQIPAQITAVGSSF

-166 FEVLSTAAKQ
+166 FDVLSAAAKQ

-206 EALPIVLNTAAAGGM
+206 EALPVVLNTAAAGGM
-221 DLAYTSDLITDSM
+221 DLAYASDLITDSM

-296 GIKGSEGGTALRNV
+296 GIKGAEGGTALRNV

-317 TSTAADMLQKLNV
+317 TSNAAEMLEQLNV

-412 LKGDITIMQSALEGL
+412 LAGDITIMQSALEGL
-427 GVATYEKF
+427 GVSIYEKF
-435 AVPMRTA
+435 SEPMRTA
-442 VQEVTGVISQ
+442 VQGITETIGE
-452 LTERLKN
+452 LTSRIKD

-486 TVLPLLANVLGT
+486 TVLPFLANVLGT
-498 VVDKADRLVP
+498 VVDKADTLVP

-514 TALISYK
+514 TALIAYK
-521 GIVTVAT
+521 GIVVAAT
-528 TAQTLLNTV
+528 TAQTLLNAV
-537 VSANPYVLAASAIAA
+537 VSANPYILAASAIAA
-552 LAAGMTIFNGMQE
+552 LVAGMTIFNGMQE
-565 SSAEIADRARSA
+565 SSAEIAERARSE

-587 TTNAF
+587 TADAF
-592 NSAANAAD
+592 KSAADAAD
-600 EAYDARAEE
+600 EAADARTEE

-654 IGGQIQGYDE
+654 IGGQIQGYDK

-701 RADELKTAMDEAE
+701 RTDELKTAMDEAE

-730 RGLYTGALDDMT
+730 HGLYTGALDDMT
-742 EEEKAAWQKSGLNL
+742 AEEKAAWQESGKSL
-756 KDWISSQTSY
+756 KEWISNQTSM
-766 WQASTAAASQAW
+766 WQSRTAAASQAW
-778 AENQQILND
+778 AENQKILTD
-787 AEKAI
+787 SEKVI
-792 TEYESLFSQASEN
+792 SEYESTFSKASEN
-805 IAEDSLIPPPSV
+805 IAEDSIIPPPSV
-817 MPKGNTAEE
+817 MPVGMSAEDNAAVLE
-826 NAEILS
+826 N
-832 KWAEEQFNS
+832 WAEEQFNE
-841 FKTKWEQLEHDFDMG
+841 FKSKWEQLEFDYNIG
-856 TIKTEEELFDKKK
+856 TIKTEKELFDQKK
-869 ALLAEYG
+869 ALLSDYG
-876 DSSKQE
+876 NISKQE
-882 YWRYYKDIAAY
+882 YRHYYEDIAAY
-893 DKEAAEELIAQQKKT
+893 DKEAAEELIARQKAA

-918 AAEKAFSNWTAG
+918 AAEKAFSNWTSG

-946 QQKTAFSDKLSESTS
+946 KQKTAFSDKLSDSTS

-977 KYIYLG
+977 EYIYLG
-983 DIQQQTKDLQKY
+983 DIQQQTEDIQKY
-995 ADVIEQL
+995 ADLIEKL

-1007 SADFMAQFMNLSV
+1007 SAEFMAQFADLSV

-1027 EKLLDPGT
+1027 EKLLDPST
-1035 NFDLYMSEWQQQQDI
+1035 NFDLYMSEWQKQQELI
-1050 IASITNE
+1050 SSITNE
-1057 FYDGAVATLEEKF
+1057 FYDGAIAELENKF
-1070 TGKINTALAA
+1070 TGKINTALEA
-1080 IPPNAMQAGEE
+1080 IPPNALQAGED

-1126 EQFGQG
+1126 ERFGQG

-1146 AIETSQIISG
+1146 AIETNQVING
-1156 ARYGGYY
+1156 ARFGGYY

-1177 THIYLDGKEIAAA
+1177 TKVYLDGKEISAA

>member
-19 QGASGLANIVQTAM
+19 QGASGLANI
-33 GNILANL
+33 
-40 GTQITSGLTQISAQ
+40 
-54 VTAVGSSFE
+54 
-63 ASISKVTANT
+63 
-73 GITSASD
+73 
-80 EFEELSTA
+80 
-88 AKQAGETT
+88 
-96 KISATQAGDALNYIA
+96 
-111 NIAQTAIGNILA
+111 AQTAIGNILA
-123 NLGTQIINK
+123 NLGTQIISG
-132 LASIPHQITAIGSSF
+132 LAQIPAQITAVGSSF

-166 FEVLSTAAKQ
+166 FDVLSTAAKQ
-176 AGETTKFSATQAGDA
+176 AGETTKFSATQAGNA

-221 DLAYTSDLITDSM
+221 DLAYASDLITDSM
-234 SALGLGMEELS
+234 SALGLGMEELA

-296 GIKGSEGGTALRNV
+296 GIKGAEGGTALRNV

-317 TSTAADMLQKLNV
+317 TSNAAEMLEQLNV

-412 LKGDITIMQSALEGL
+412 LAGDITIMQSALEGL
-427 GVATYEKF
+427 GVSIYEKF
-435 AVPMRTA
+435 SEPMRTA
-442 VQEVTGVISQ
+442 VQGVTEIIGQ
-452 LTERLKN
+452 LTSRIKD

-498 VVDKADRLVP
+498 IVDKADTLVP
-508 VIGSAV
+508 VIGSVV
-514 TALISYK
+514 TALVAYN
-521 GIVTVAT
+521 GIVKAAT

-537 VSANPYVLAASAIAA
+537 VSANPYILAASAIAA
-552 LAAGMTIFNGMQE
+552 LVAGIGIYASQADAAIKTQSELRQE
-565 SSAEIADRARSA
+565 SDAMIAKSQAEADV
-577 YSEEFAEIEK
+577 I
-587 TTNAF
+587 
-592 NSAANAAD
+592 
-600 EAYDARAEE
+600 
-609 LTLLDHH
+609 
-616 KQRLDE
+616 
-622 LVDANGRI
+622 
-630 IGSYEE
+630 
-636 VKTLVEEINGL
+636 
-647 YPDTIEL
+647 
-654 IGGQIQGYDE
+654 
-664 LSQSIDDYLE
+664 
-674 SERKAILAQS
+674 ERKAERYNVLYERYKQTGEASLEMKLLAEDLQNLAPETIRLID
-684 KKEKYSAA
+684 KETGAYNALDESINNVIESLRQKS
-692 IIAQDEAAG
+692 IEAA
-701 RADELKTAMDEAE
+701 
-714 KQYQRFAK
+714 KQNTLEGHYD
-722 FNAEAQLV
+722 N
-730 RGLYTGALDDMT
+730 
-742 EEEKAAWQKSGLNL
+742 
-756 KDWISSQTSY
+756 
-766 WQASTAAASQAW
+766 
-778 AENQQILND
+778 
-787 AEKAI
+787 I
-792 TEYESLFSQASEN
+792 TEYMQRQVEAEREYMAEMSDIPAELLAAFEENDIREYLDAFNQDPEAVLNIGGKNVTSDLFYTWLNRYVDVSAEREKALSELQGKIEAEETA
-805 IAEDSLIPPPSV
+805 IAEIDQTFAKLYGYAPEVPVPTSSPWGDYFKSQSEWLTSGY
-817 MPKGNTAEE
+817 KETLEE
-826 NAEILS
+826 VDENETKLY
-832 KWAEEQFNS
+832 EEFQQ
-841 FKTKWEQLEHDFDMG
+841 KWEQLEFDFAMG
-856 TIKTEEELFDKKK
+856 SIKTETELFDKKK
-869 ALLAEYG
+869 ALLADYG
-876 DSSKQE
+876 STSKQE
-882 YWRYYKDIAAY
+882 YWRYYKDVAKY
-893 DKEAAEELIAQQKKT
+893 DKDAAEELIAQQKKQQEEFIRNQT
-908 AEELADNQKK
+908 KAAEELADNQKK
-918 AAEKAFSNWTAG
+918 AAEKAFSNWTSG

-946 QQKTAFSDKLSESTS
+946 KQKTAFSDKLSDSTS

-977 KYIYLG
+977 EYVYLG
-983 DIQQQTKDLQKY
+983 DIKKQTEDIQKY
-995 ADVIEQL
+995 ADLIEKL

-1007 SADFMAQFMNLSV
+1007 SAEFMAQFADLSV

-1035 NFDLYMSEWQQQQDI
+1035 NFDLYMSEWQKQQELI
-1050 IASITNE
+1050 SSITNE
-1057 FYDGAVATLEEKF
+1057 FYDGAIAELEDKF
-1070 TGKINTALAA
+1070 TGRLNTALSA
-1080 IPPNAMQAGEE
+1080 IPPNALQAGED

-1126 EQFGQG
+1126 EKFGQG

-1146 AIETSQIISG
+1146 AIETNQVING
-1156 ARYGGYY
+1156 ARFGGYY
-1163 GGEQKPAETKVDVT
+1163 GGEQKPSETKVDVT
-1177 THIYLDGKEIAAA
+1177 TKVYLDGKEISAA

>member
-19 QGASGLANIVQTAM
+19 QGASGLANI
-33 GNILANL
+33 
-40 GTQITSGLTQISAQ
+40 
-54 VTAVGSSFE
+54 
-63 ASISKVTANT
+63 
-73 GITSASD
+73 
-80 EFEELSTA
+80 
-88 AKQAGETT
+88 
-96 KISATQAGDALNYIA
+96 
-111 NIAQTAIGNILA
+111 AQTAIGNILA
-123 NLGTQIINK
+123 NLGTQIISG
-132 LASIPHQITAIGSSF
+132 LAQIPAQITAVGSSF

-166 FEVLSTAAKQ
+166 FDVLSTAAKQ

-221 DLAYTSDLITDSM
+221 DLAYASDLITDSM

-296 GIKGSEGGTALRNV
+296 GIKGAEGGTALRNV

-317 TSTAADMLQKLNV
+317 TSNAAEMLEQLNV

-352 LSKLSD
+352 LEKLTPQD
-358 QEKTA
+358 RQA
-363 ALNEIFNKVDLKS
+363 ALSEIFNRVDLKS

-412 LKGDITIMQSALEGL
+412 LAGDITIMQSALEGL
-427 GVATYEKF
+427 GVSIYEKF
-435 AVPMRTA
+435 SEPMREA
-442 VQEVTGVISQ
+442 VQGITETIGE
-452 LTERLKN
+452 LTSRIKD

-498 VVDKADRLVP
+498 IVDKADTLVP

-514 TALISYK
+514 TALVAYK
-521 GIVTVAT
+521 GITVAAT
-528 TAQTLLNTV
+528 AAQTVMNAV
-537 VSANPYVLAASAIAA
+537 VSANPYILAASAIAA
-552 LAAGMTIFNGMQE
+552 LVAGLGIYAAQADAAIKTQSELRQE
-565 SSAEIADRARSA
+565 SDAMIAKSQAEADVIERKAERYNELYERYKQTGEASLEMKLLAEDLQNLAPETIRLIDKETGAYNALDESINNVIESLRQKSIEAAKQNTLEGHYDNITEYMQRQVEAEREYMAEMSDIPAQLLAAFEENDIREYLDAFTQDPEAVLNIGGKNVTSDLFYTWLNRYIDVSAEREKAL
-577 YSEEFAEIEK
+577 SELQGKIEAEEAAIAEIDQTFAKLYGYTPEVPVPTSSPWGDYFK
-587 TTNAF
+587 SQSEWLTSDYKETL
-592 NSAANAAD
+592 
-600 EAYDARAEE
+600 EE
-609 LTLLDHH
+609 
-616 KQRLDE
+616 
-622 LVDANGRI
+622 VDANETKL
-630 IGSYEE
+630 YEE
-636 VKTLVEEINGL
+636 
-647 YPDTIEL
+647 
-654 IGGQIQGYDE
+654 
-664 LSQSIDDYLE
+664 
-674 SERKAILAQS
+674 
-684 KKEKYSAA
+684 
-692 IIAQDEAAG
+692 
-701 RADELKTAMDEAE
+701 
-714 KQYQRFAK
+714 F
-722 FNAEAQLV
+722 
-730 RGLYTGALDDMT
+730 
-742 EEEKAAWQKSGLNL
+742 
-756 KDWISSQTSY
+756 
-766 WQASTAAASQAW
+766 
-778 AENQQILND
+778 QQ
-787 AEKAI
+787 
-792 TEYESLFSQASEN
+792 
-805 IAEDSLIPPPSV
+805 
-817 MPKGNTAEE
+817 
-826 NAEILS
+826 
-832 KWAEEQFNS
+832 
-841 FKTKWEQLEHDFDMG
+841 KWEQLEFDFAMG
-856 TIKTEEELFDKKK
+856 TIKTETELFDKKR
-869 ALLAEYG
+869 ALLEEYG
-876 DSSKQE
+876 STSKQE
-882 YWRYYKDIAAY
+882 YWRYYTDVAKY
-893 DKEAAEELIAQQKKT
+893 DKDAAEELIAQQKKQQEELIRNQT
-908 AEELADNQKK
+908 KAAEELAENQKK
-918 AAEKAFSNWTAG
+918 AAEKAFSNWTSG

-946 QQKTAFSDKLSESTS
+946 KQKTAFSDKLSDSTS

-977 KYIYLG
+977 KYVYLG
-983 DIQQQTKDLQKY
+983 DIKKQTEDIQKY
-995 ADVIEQL
+995 ADLIEKL
-1002 KAKGA
+1002 KAK
-1007 SADFMAQFMNLSV
+1007 SATPEFMAQFADLSV

-1035 NFDLYMSEWQQQQDI
+1035 NFDLYMSEWQKQQELI
-1050 IASITNE
+1050 SSITNE
-1057 FYDGAVATLEEKF
+1057 FYDGAIAELEDKF
-1070 TGKINTALAA
+1070 TGKINTALEA
-1080 IPPNAMQAGEE
+1080 IPPNALQAGEE

-1126 EQFGQG
+1126 EKFGQG

-1146 AIETSQIISG
+1146 AIETNQVING
-1156 ARYGGYY
+1156 ARFGGYY

-1177 THIYLDGKEIAAA
+1177 TKVYLDGKEISAA

>member
-19 QGASGLANIVQTAM
+19 QGASGLANI
-33 GNILANL
+33 
-40 GTQITSGLTQISAQ
+40 
-54 VTAVGSSFE
+54 
-63 ASISKVTANT
+63 
-73 GITSASD
+73 
-80 EFEELSTA
+80 
-88 AKQAGETT
+88 
-96 KISATQAGDALNYIA
+96 
-111 NIAQTAIGNILA
+111 AQTAIGNILA
-123 NLGTQIINK
+123 NLGTQIISG
-132 LASIPHQITAIGSSF
+132 LAQIPAQITAVGSSF

-166 FEVLSTAAKQ
+166 FDVLSTAAKQ
-176 AGETTKFSATQAGDA
+176 AGETTKFSATQAGNA

-221 DLAYTSDLITDSM
+221 DLAYASDLITDSM
-234 SALGLGMEELS
+234 SALGLGMEELA

-296 GIKGSEGGTALRNV
+296 GIKGAEGGTALRNV

-317 TSTAADMLQKLNV
+317 TSNAAEMLEQLNV

-412 LKGDITIMQSALEGL
+412 LAGDITIMQSALEGL
-427 GVATYEKF
+427 GVSIYEKF
-435 AVPMRTA
+435 SEPMRTA
-442 VQEVTGVISQ
+442 VQGVTEIIGQ
-452 LTERLKN
+452 LTSRIKD

-498 VVDKADRLVP
+498 IVDKADTLVP
-508 VIGSAV
+508 VIGSVV
-514 TALISYK
+514 TALVAYN
-521 GIVTVAT
+521 GIVKAAT

-537 VSANPYVLAASAIAA
+537 VSANPYILAASAIAA
-552 LAAGMTIFNGMQE
+552 LAAGIGIYASQADAAIKTQSELRQE
-565 SSAEIADRARSA
+565 SDAMIAKSQAEADV
-577 YSEEFAEIEK
+577 I
-587 TTNAF
+587 
-592 NSAANAAD
+592 
-600 EAYDARAEE
+600 
-609 LTLLDHH
+609 
-616 KQRLDE
+616 
-622 LVDANGRI
+622 
-630 IGSYEE
+630 
-636 VKTLVEEINGL
+636 
-647 YPDTIEL
+647 
-654 IGGQIQGYDE
+654 
-664 LSQSIDDYLE
+664 
-674 SERKAILAQS
+674 ERKAERYNVLYERYKQTGEASLEMKLLAEDLQNLAPETIRLID
-684 KKEKYSAA
+684 KETGAYNALDESINNVIESLRQKS
-692 IIAQDEAAG
+692 IEAA
-701 RADELKTAMDEAE
+701 
-714 KQYQRFAK
+714 KQNTLEGHYD
-722 FNAEAQLV
+722 N
-730 RGLYTGALDDMT
+730 
-742 EEEKAAWQKSGLNL
+742 
-756 KDWISSQTSY
+756 
-766 WQASTAAASQAW
+766 
-778 AENQQILND
+778 
-787 AEKAI
+787 I
-792 TEYESLFSQASEN
+792 TEYMQRQVEAEREYMAEMSDIPAELLAAFEENDIREYLDAFNQDPEAVLNIGGKNVTSDLFYTWLNRYVDVSAEREKALSELQGKIEAEETA
-805 IAEDSLIPPPSV
+805 IAEIDQTFAKLYGYAPEVPVPTSSPWGDYFKSQSEWLTSGY
-817 MPKGNTAEE
+817 KETLEE
-826 NAEILS
+826 VDENETKLY
-832 KWAEEQFNS
+832 EEFQQ
-841 FKTKWEQLEHDFDMG
+841 KWEQLEFDFAMG
-856 TIKTEEELFDKKK
+856 SIKTETELFDKKK
-869 ALLAEYG
+869 ALLADYG
-876 DSSKQE
+876 STSKQE
-882 YWRYYKDIAAY
+882 YWRYYKDVAKY
-893 DKEAAEELIAQQKKT
+893 DKDAAEELIAQQKKQQEEFIRNQT
-908 AEELADNQKK
+908 KAAEELADNQKK
-918 AAEKAFSNWTAG
+918 AAEKAFSNWTSG

-946 QQKTAFSDKLSESTS
+946 KQKTAFSDKLSDSTS

-977 KYIYLG
+977 EYVYLG
-983 DIQQQTKDLQKY
+983 DIKKQTEDIQKY
-995 ADVIEQL
+995 ADLIEKL
-1002 KAKGA
+1002 KANGA
-1007 SADFMAQFMNLSV
+1007 TPEFMAQFADLSV

-1035 NFDLYMSEWQQQQDI
+1035 NFDLYMSEWQEQQELI
-1050 IASITNE
+1050 SSITNE
-1057 FYDGAVATLEEKF
+1057 FYDGAIAELENKF
-1070 TGKINTALAA
+1070 TGKINTALEA
-1080 IPPNAMQAGEE
+1080 IPPNALQAGEE

-1126 EQFGQG
+1126 EKFGQG

-1146 AIETSQIISG
+1146 AIETNQVING
-1156 ARYGGYY
+1156 ARFGGYY
-1163 GGEQKPAETKVDVT
+1163 GGEQKPSETKVDVT
-1177 THIYLDGKEIAAA
+1177 TKVYLDGKEISAA

>member
-19 QGASGLANIVQTAM
+19 QGASGLANI
-33 GNILANL
+33 
-40 GTQITSGLTQISAQ
+40 
-54 VTAVGSSFE
+54 
-63 ASISKVTANT
+63 
-73 GITSASD
+73 
-80 EFEELSTA
+80 
-88 AKQAGETT
+88 
-96 KISATQAGDALNYIA
+96 
-111 NIAQTAIGNILA
+111 AQTAIGNILA
-123 NLGTQIINK
+123 NLGTQIISG
-132 LASIPHQITAIGSSF
+132 LAQIPAQITAVGSSF

-221 DLAYTSDLITDSM
+221 DLAYASDLITDSM
-234 SALGLGMEELS
+234 SALGLGMDELS

-296 GIKGSEGGTALRNV
+296 GIKGAEGGTALRNV

-330 TAFDAAGN
+330 SAFDAAGN

-352 LSKLSD
+352 LSKLSS

-390 LSGYIENC
+390 LSGHIENC

-452 LTERLKN
+452 LTERLKS

-498 VVDKADRLVP
+498 IVDKADTLVP

-514 TALISYK
+514 TALIAYK

-537 VSANPYVLAASAIAA
+537 VSANPYILAASAIAA
-552 LAAGMTIFNGMQE
+552 LVAGIGIYAAQADAAIKTQSELRQE
-565 SSAEIADRARSA
+565 SDAMIAKSQAEAD
-577 YSEEFAEIEK
+577 
-587 TTNAF
+587 
-592 NSAANAAD
+592 
-600 EAYDARAEE
+600 
-609 LTLLDHH
+609 
-616 KQRLDE
+616 
-622 LVDANGRI
+622 VM
-630 IGSYEE
+630 
-636 VKTLVEEINGL
+636 
-647 YPDTIEL
+647 
-654 IGGQIQGYDE
+654 
-664 LSQSIDDYLE
+664 
-674 SERKAILAQS
+674 ERKAERYNELYERYKQTGEASLEMKLLAEDLQNLAPETIRLID
-684 KKEKYSAA
+684 KETGAYNALDESINNVIESLRQKS
-692 IIAQDEAAG
+692 IEAA
-701 RADELKTAMDEAE
+701 
-714 KQYQRFAK
+714 KQNTLEGHYD
-722 FNAEAQLV
+722 N
-730 RGLYTGALDDMT
+730 
-742 EEEKAAWQKSGLNL
+742 
-756 KDWISSQTSY
+756 
-766 WQASTAAASQAW
+766 
-778 AENQQILND
+778 
-787 AEKAI
+787 I
-792 TEYESLFSQASEN
+792 TEYMQRQVEAEREYMAEMSDIPAELLAAFEENDIREYLDAFNQNPEAVLNIGGKNVTSDLFYTWLNRYIDVSAEREKALSELQEKIEAEEAA
-805 IAEDSLIPPPSV
+805 IAEIDQTFAKLYGYKPEVPVPTSSPWGDYFKSQSEWLTSGY
-817 MPKGNTAEE
+817 KETLEE
-826 NAEILS
+826 ANANDTKLY
-832 KWAEEQFNS
+832 EEFQQ
-841 FKTKWEQLEHDFDMG
+841 KWEQLEFDFDMG
-856 TIKTEEELFDKKK
+856 TIKTEKELFDQKK
-869 ALLAEYG
+869 ALLSDYG
-876 DSSKQE
+876 NISKQE
-882 YWRYYKDIAAY
+882 YWRYYRDVAKY
-893 DKEAAEELIAQQKKT
+893 DKESAEELIAQQKKQQEEFIRSQT
-908 AEELADNQKK
+908 KAAKELADNQRK
-918 AAEKAFSNWTAG
+918 AAEDAFSNWSKG
-930 FNNVVSEANK
+930 FTNVVLEADK

-946 QQKTAFSDKLSESTS
+946 KQKTAFSDKLSDSTS

-977 KYIYLG
+977 KYVYLG
-983 DIQQQTKDLQKY
+983 DIKKQTQDIQKY
-995 ADVIEQL
+995 ADLIEKL
-1002 KAKGA
+1002 KAKNA
-1007 SADFMAQFMNLSV
+1007 PAEFMAQFADLSV

-1035 NFDLYMSEWQQQQDI
+1035 NFDLYMSEWQKQQELI
-1050 IASITNE
+1050 SSITNE
-1057 FYDGAVATLEEKF
+1057 FYDGAIAELEDKF
-1070 TGKINTALAA
+1070 TGRLNAAIEA
-1080 IPPNAMQAGEE
+1080 IPPNALQAGED
-1091 TVQAFIDGVSG
+1091 TVLAFIDGVSG

-1126 EQFGQG
+1126 EKFGQG

-1146 AIETSQIISG
+1146 AVETSQVING
-1156 ARYGGYY
+1156 ARFGGYY
-1163 GGEQKPAETKVDVT
+1163 GGEQKPSETKVDVT
-1177 THIYLDGKEIAAA
+1177 TKVYLDGKEISAA

>member
-19 QGASGLANIVQTAM
+19 QGASGLANI
-33 GNILANL
+33 
-40 GTQITSGLTQISAQ
+40 
-54 VTAVGSSFE
+54 
-63 ASISKVTANT
+63 
-73 GITSASD
+73 
-80 EFEELSTA
+80 
-88 AKQAGETT
+88 
-96 KISATQAGDALNYIA
+96 
-111 NIAQTAIGNILA
+111 AQTAIGNILA
-123 NLGTQIINK
+123 NLGTQIISG
-132 LASIPHQITAIGSSF
+132 LAQIPAQITAVGSSF

-166 FEVLSTAAKQ
+166 FEVLSAAAKQ

-221 DLAYTSDLITDSM
+221 DLAYASDLITDSM

-296 GIKGSEGGTALRNV
+296 GIKGAEGGTALRNV

-317 TSTAADMLQKLNV
+317 TDKAAEMLEQLNV

-352 LSKLSD
+352 LEKLTPQD
-358 QEKTA
+358 RQA
-363 ALNEIFNKVDLKS
+363 ALSEIFNRVDLKS

-412 LKGDITIMQSALEGL
+412 LAGDITIMQSALEGL
-427 GVATYEKF
+427 GVSIYEKF
-435 AVPMRTA
+435 SEPMRTA
-442 VQEVTGVISQ
+442 VQGITETIGE
-452 LTERLKN
+452 LTSRIKD
-459 GDLSDTFDKISEG
+459 GDLSETFDKISEG

-486 TVLPLLANVLGT
+486 TVLPLLANVLGAI
-498 VVDKADRLVP
+498 VDKADTLVP

-514 TALISYK
+514 TALVAYN
-521 GIVTVAT
+521 GIVKATT

-537 VSANPYVLAASAIAA
+537 VSANPYILAASAIAA
-552 LAAGMTIFNGMQE
+552 LVAGIGIYASQADAAIKTQSELRQE
-565 SSAEIADRARSA
+565 SDAMIAKSQAEADV
-577 YSEEFAEIEK
+577 I
-587 TTNAF
+587 
-592 NSAANAAD
+592 
-600 EAYDARAEE
+600 
-609 LTLLDHH
+609 
-616 KQRLDE
+616 
-622 LVDANGRI
+622 
-630 IGSYEE
+630 
-636 VKTLVEEINGL
+636 
-647 YPDTIEL
+647 
-654 IGGQIQGYDE
+654 
-664 LSQSIDDYLE
+664 
-674 SERKAILAQS
+674 ERKAERYNVLYERYKQTGEASLEMKLLAEDLQNLAPETIRLID
-684 KKEKYSAA
+684 KETGAYNALDESINNVIESLRQKS
-692 IIAQDEAAG
+692 IEAA
-701 RADELKTAMDEAE
+701 
-714 KQYQRFAK
+714 KQNTLEGHYD
-722 FNAEAQLV
+722 N
-730 RGLYTGALDDMT
+730 
-742 EEEKAAWQKSGLNL
+742 
-756 KDWISSQTSY
+756 
-766 WQASTAAASQAW
+766 
-778 AENQQILND
+778 
-787 AEKAI
+787 I
-792 TEYESLFSQASEN
+792 TEYMQRQVEAERAYMAEMSDIPAQLLAAFEENDIREYLDAFNQDPEAVLNIGGKNVTSDLFYTWLNRYVDVSAEREKALSELQGKIEAEETA
-805 IAEDSLIPPPSV
+805 IAEIDQTFAKLYGYAPEVPVPTSSPWGDYFKSQSEWLTSGYNETLEEV
-817 MPKGNTAEE
+817 DLGETAED
-826 NAEILS
+826 LFD
-832 KWAEEQFNS
+832 K
-841 FKTKWEQLEHDFDMG
+841 FKGQWEQLEHDFKIG
-856 TIKTEEELFDKKK
+856 TISTEQELFNKKK
-869 ALLAEYG
+869 ALLEGYG

-882 YWRYYKDIAAY
+882 YWRYYEDIAQY
-893 DKEAAEELIAQQKKT
+893 DKEAAEELIAQQKKQQEELIRNQT
-908 AEELADNQKK
+908 KAAEELADNQKK
-918 AAEKAFSNWTAG
+918 AAEKAFSNWTSG

-946 QQKTAFSDKLSESTS
+946 KQKTALSDKLSDSTS

-977 KYIYLG
+977 KYVYLG
-983 DIQQQTKDLQKY
+983 DLQKQTQDIQKY
-995 ADVIEQL
+995 ADLIEQL
-1002 KAKGA
+1002 KAKNA
-1007 SADFMAQFMNLSV
+1007 PAEFMAQFADLSV

-1027 EKLLDPGT
+1027 EKLLDSGT
-1035 NFDLYMSEWQQQQDI
+1035 NFDLYMSEWQKQQELI
-1050 IASITNE
+1050 SSITND
-1057 FYDGAVATLEEKF
+1057 FYDGAIAELEDKF
-1070 TGKINTALAA
+1070 TGRLNTALEA
-1080 IPPNAMQAGEE
+1080 IPPNALQAGED

-1102 LDINELTL
+1102 LDINEMTL

-1126 EQFGQG
+1126 EKFGQG

-1146 AIETSQIISG
+1146 AVETSQVING
-1156 ARYGGYY
+1156 ARFGGYY
-1163 GGEQKPAETKVDVT
+1163 GGEQKPSETKVDVT
-1177 THIYLDGKEIAAA
+1177 TKVYLDGKEISAA

>member
-19 QGASGLANIVQTAM
+19 QGASGLANI
-33 GNILANL
+33 
-40 GTQITSGLTQISAQ
+40 
-54 VTAVGSSFE
+54 
-63 ASISKVTANT
+63 
-73 GITSASD
+73 
-80 EFEELSTA
+80 
-88 AKQAGETT
+88 
-96 KISATQAGDALNYIA
+96 
-111 NIAQTAIGNILA
+111 AQTAIGNILA
-123 NLGTQIINK
+123 NLGTQIISG
-132 LASIPHQITAIGSSF
+132 LAQIPAQITAVGSSF

-176 AGETTKFSATQAGDA
+176 AGETTKFSATQAGNA

-221 DLAYTSDLITDSM
+221 DLAYASDLITDSM

-296 GIKGSEGGTALRNV
+296 GIKGAEGGTALRNV

-317 TSTAADMLQKLNV
+317 TSTAADMLDKLNV

-352 LSKLSD
+352 LSKLSS

-398 EGAASDMADTMSSN
+398 EGAASSMADTMSSN

-498 VVDKADRLVP
+498 IVDKADTLVP

-514 TALISYK
+514 TALVAYK
-521 GIVTVAT
+521 GIVTAAT
-528 TAQTLLNTV
+528 AAQTIMNAV
-537 VSANPYVLAASAIAA
+537 VSANPYVLVASAIAA
-552 LAAGMTIFNGMQE
+552 LVAGLGIYVAQADAAIKTQSELLQE
-565 SSAEIADRARSA
+565 SDAMIAKSQAEADV
-577 YSEEFAEIEK
+577 I
-587 TTNAF
+587 
-592 NSAANAAD
+592 
-600 EAYDARAEE
+600 
-609 LTLLDHH
+609 
-616 KQRLDE
+616 
-622 LVDANGRI
+622 
-630 IGSYEE
+630 
-636 VKTLVEEINGL
+636 
-647 YPDTIEL
+647 
-654 IGGQIQGYDE
+654 
-664 LSQSIDDYLE
+664 
-674 SERKAILAQS
+674 ERKAERYNVLYERYKQTGEASLEMKLLAEDLQS
-684 KKEKYSAA
+684 LAPETIRLIDKETGAYNALDESINNVIESLRQKS
-692 IIAQDEAAG
+692 IEAA
-701 RADELKTAMDEAE
+701 
-714 KQYQRFAK
+714 KQNTLEGHYD
-722 FNAEAQLV
+722 N
-730 RGLYTGALDDMT
+730 
-742 EEEKAAWQKSGLNL
+742 
-756 KDWISSQTSY
+756 
-766 WQASTAAASQAW
+766 
-778 AENQQILND
+778 
-787 AEKAI
+787 I
-792 TEYESLFSQASEN
+792 TEYMQRQVEAERAYMAEMSDIPAELLAAFEENDIREYLDAFNQDPEAVLNIGGKNVTSDLFYTWLNRYIDVSAEREKALSELQGKIEAEEAA
-805 IAEDSLIPPPSV
+805 IAEIDQTFAKLYGYAPEVPVPTSSPWGDYFKSQSEWLTADYKETLEDV
-817 MPKGNTAEE
+817 DLGGTAEDLFDE
-826 NAEILS
+826 
-832 KWAEEQFNS
+832 
-841 FKTKWEQLEHDFDMG
+841 FKGKWEQLEFDFAMG
-856 TIKTEEELFDKKK
+856 SIKTETELFDKKR
-869 ALLAEYG
+869 ALLEEYG
-876 DSSKQE
+876 STSKQE
-882 YWRYYKDIAAY
+882 YWRYYKDVAKY
-893 DKEAAEELIAQQKKT
+893 DKDAAEELIAQQKKQQEELIRNQT
-908 AEELADNQKK
+908 KAAEELADNQKK
-918 AAEKAFSNWTAG
+918 AAEKAFSNWASG

-946 QQKTAFSDKLSESTS
+946 KQKTAFSDKLSASTS

-969 DKKTGEDY
+969 DKKGKDY
-977 KYIYLG
+977 EYVYLG
-983 DIQQQTKDLQKY
+983 DIKKQTQDIQHYADLLQK
-995 ADVIEQL
+995 L
-1002 KAKGA
+1002 KDRGA
-1007 SADFMAQFMNLSV
+1007 SADFMAQFSKLDV
-1020 EDGIAFA
+1020 KDGTAFA
-1027 EKLLDPGT
+1027 EKLLDSKT
-1035 NFDLYMSEWQQQQDI
+1035 NFDLYMSEWEAQQDT
-1050 IASITNE
+1050 IASIADE
-1057 FYDGAVATLEEKF
+1057 YYSGAVSELETKF
-1070 TGKINTALAA
+1070 TGKLNTALAE
-1080 IPPNAMQAGEE
+1080 IPQNALLAGQD
-1091 TVQAFIDGVSG
+1091 TVKSFIDGISE

-1115 ADTAALGRTLG
+1115 ADTASIGKTLG
-1126 EQFGQG
+1126 ERFAAG
-1132 FSDGI
+1132 FSESLGEI
-1137 GSIGIRLAD
+1137 SARFAD
-1146 AIETSQIISG
+1146 AVEINQIISG
-1156 ARYGGYY
+1156 ARYGGNQ
-1163 GGEQKPAETKVDVT
+1163 GVPSAGNSATAAQEPPKVEVNA
-1177 THIYLDGKEIAAA
+1177 HVYIDGKEVT
-1190 SESQTEINQRVQGE
+1190 STVETETSVNRRVQGG